1 MIFLEYIFFVIC
13 GPYISNC
20 IDACNLYLLYVSVQ
34 SHWQNSSNKG
44 GGGFDV
50 TVEILKKVENMSIT
64 LKIAKQN

>member
-20 IDACNLYLLYVSVQ
+20 IDACNLYLLCQCSKSLAKLLQYR
-34 SHWQNSSNKG
+34 

-50 TVEILKKVENMSIT
+50 TVEILKKGENISIT